1 MVTLSALFI
10 STVFAAP
17 GDTVLLEFSS
27 PSCHYCR
34 VMQTTIDRL
43 QEKGYPVRVVNVERE
58 QRLAQKF
65 NARFLPTFVLVHRG
79 EEVARHEG
87 ATSFDRLAGMFEK
100 LDDSTRAS
108 RTGAGP
114 QTERE
119 NGATAVRGQ
128 SPASIIPSL
137 KVPGLNRPEAR
148 PAPPS
153 AADRPHMID
162 RELDSLTDAST
173 SANANSSLTPE
184 QRAFQATVRIKVI
197 DRGGHSF
204 GTGTIVD
211 QHDGYALVI
220 TCGHLFRGVGKKGQ
234 VEVELFARS
243 AQPRTVP
250 GRVITF
256 DADERD
262 IALVEIQPGVPVQA
276 APVAGNVNVVRRG
289 ADVFSIG
296 CNQGDDPTIVRS
308 RISAIDKYIGFP
320 NIEVSGQPV
329 VGRSGGGLFTAAG
342 HLIGICNAADSEDDE
357 GIYAGLPM
365 IHEELDSVGID
376 PTKNTRNSTLVD
388 HNGNDLLSNVANQ
401 HLPAGVSQLIC
412 IVRTQDNPQGELV
425 VIDNPTPELLAKLR
439 RPSERRVAANGES
452 WRPVRKPNVE

>member
-1 MVTLSALFI
+1 
-10 STVFAAP
+10 
-17 GDTVLLEFSS
+17 
-27 PSCHYCR
+27 
-34 VMQTTIDRL
+34 MQTTIDRL

-114 QTERE
+114 RTEPQDSV
-119 NGATAVRGQ
+119 TAVRGQ

-162 RELDSLTDAST
+162 RAPDSLTDAST

-220 TCGHLFRGVGKKGQ
+220 TCGHLFREVGKKGQ
-234 VEVELFARS
+234 VEVELFAGS

-296 CNQGDDPTIVRS
+296 CNQGDDPTIARS

-376 PTKNTRNSTLVD
+376 PTKNTPNSTLVNHD
-388 HNGNDLLSNVANQ
+388 GGDHNGDEHIHNATMPRDDRRQEESSTGGRPAAHNGNDLLSNVANQ

-439 RPSERRVAANGES
+439 PSEPRVAANGES
-452 WRPVRKPNVE
+452 WRPIRKPNVE